1 MKRYNVRIQVS
12 WSGEVEATTE
22 KEAKELAIENIASGG
37 FDVDDFMVYDVQDDD
52 DKGQKKKRP
61 DTL

>member
-1 MKRYNVRIQVS
+1 
-12 WSGEVEATTE
+12 VEATTE